1 MATKDLGVSH
11 IGILARKMTK
21 FEFSAIF
28 VEFRP
33 FLDMR
38 STAGRPGP
46 VDRIPVDRAAVTLIK
61 PPAQN
66 SCFEITQTNLA
77 SNKIIQ
83 KMTQITQKFQTN
95 YNAFEKVFD

>member
-1 MATKDLGVSH
+1 MATKDLGISH

-46 VDRIPVDRAAVTLIK
+46 VDRRPVDRAAVTL
-61 PPAQN
+61 PPL
-66 SCFEITQTNLA
+66 NL
-77 SNKIIQ
+77 
-83 KMTQITQKFQTN
+83 
-95 YNAFEKVFD
+95 

>member
-1 MATKDLGVSH
+1 MATKDSGISH

-21 FEFSAIF
+21 FEFSTIF

-46 VDRIPVDRAAVTLIK
+46 VDRRPVDRAAATLLKTTTQSPKTIAYYPEASK
-61 PPAQN
+61 TIPRLKRFPAFI
-66 SCFEITQTNLA
+66 SLF
-77 SNKIIQ
+77 
-83 KMTQITQKFQTN
+83 
-95 YNAFEKVFD
+95 